1 MSVPKPLHEIPADM
15 LALISGG
22 RISPST
28 GTDPALMQMMQ
39 KLLEAVGQLGQ
50 QKQQQSAQMM
60 QQMQQMMGGGGP
72 GGAPGGGGGG
82 GKHGGGKKSQQQ

>member
-1 MSVPKPLHEIPADM
+1 MTKPLDEIPAAV

-22 RISPST
+22 RISPAT

-50 QKQQQSAQMM
+50 QKQQASAQTM
-60 QQMQQMMGGGGP
+60 QMMQQMMGGGGS
-72 GGAPGGGGGG
+72 PGGGG
-82 GKHGGGKKSQQQ
+82 HGGGKKAQ